1 MKNDNVRNFFYN
13 KNGGKTP
20 RKNCFWMQYGNKKYL
35 ISYQTVV
42 ASIDDRGKFEKYWN
56 DYSATTQNQINQ
68 FIRLF
73 DRFSVTRSDTGEIIN
88 YIGKKEWLDMETS
101 ILDEETIRYIQ
112 DYIPEIIWSNNYYND
127 YVEKIIYDWNGGK

>member
-1 MKNDNVRNFFYN
+1 
-13 KNGGKTP
+13 
-20 RKNCFWMQYGNKKYL
+20 MQYGNKKYL

-127 YVEKIIYDWNGGK
+127 YVEKIIYD